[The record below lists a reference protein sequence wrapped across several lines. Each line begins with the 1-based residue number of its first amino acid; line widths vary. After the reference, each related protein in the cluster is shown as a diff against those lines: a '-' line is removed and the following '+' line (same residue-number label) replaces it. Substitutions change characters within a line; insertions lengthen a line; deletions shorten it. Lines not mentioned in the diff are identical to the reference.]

1 MLFSKKNKL
10 QIHPTISLN
19 NIQVGRA
26 SYQKHLEILLDK
38 KPNFTRHVVNALMKV
53 SNDISVIKNLGYS
66 LLRKSLVTIY
76 KAFLRPLI
84 NYGDTKLKMN
94 LLEIVQ

>member
-1 MLFSKKNKL
+1 
-10 QIHPTISLN
+10 
-19 NIQVGRA
+19 
-26 SYQKHLEILLDK
+26 
-38 KPNFTRHVVNALMKV
+38 MKV
-53 SNDISVIKNLGYS
+53 SNDMSVIKNLGYS